1 MNRQL
6 RVGIFVAAGTV
17 LCIVVLFLIG
27 DSRRV
32 WDRKIE
38 FNGTFENVGGLKP
51 GAPVRMGGYDIGTVS
66 KVGYAADQ
74 EDSRIHVTIS
84 VAKSESVRVRQD
96 SVLSITGKGLLGDMM
111 AEVSSGTAGSPA
123 AEEGAVLR
131 SSEPEGII
139 SKANRIADNAN
150 LFSRELADE
159 EFRKNIR
166 GTVESLHTIM
176 DGIAHKEGAIH
187 RLIYDKE
194 QGKKIDE
201 LVGNLAVA
209 TRELQG
215 TTSNLRQLTERAKT
229 GPGPL
234 HTLLY
239 DDSMGK
245 NLGATLEEIR
255 KDLEAIRTG
264 NGLAHSVI
272 YGDDETQR
280 VMSNLNDMSDDLKV
294 IVANLKAGKGTIGA
308 LLVDPSIYEDVK
320 SIVGNVERNQ
330 VLRAL
335 VRYSIKA
342 DESNASHVTTPSVQK

>member
-6 RVGIFVAAGTV
+6 KVGIFVTAGIV
-17 LCIVVLFLIG
+17 LFSVTMFLIG
-27 DSRRV
+27 DGRRV
-32 WDRKIE
+32 WDRKVQYQT
-38 FNGTFENVGGLKP
+38 TFKHVAGLKP
-51 GAPVRMGGYDIGTVS
+51 GAPVRMGGYDIGTVKS
-66 KVGYAADQ
+66 VGYAESQADAL
-74 EDSRIHVTIS
+74 IHVTLS
-84 VAKSESVRVRQD
+84 VSKVESVRVRAD
-96 SVLSITGKGLLGDMM
+96 SLVTIAGKGLLGDKMI
-111 AEVSSGTAGSPA
+111 EVTIGS
-123 AEEGAVLR
+123 GAVASDGATLR
-131 SSEPEGII
+131 SEEPADLFA
-139 SKANRIADNAN
+139 SAKSVADNADV
-150 LFSRELADE
+150 FSKELADE
-159 EFRKNIR
+159 KFRKELR
-166 GTVESLHTIM
+166 GTMESLHTIV
-176 DGIAHKEGAIH
+176 DGVAHQDGTLH

-239 DDSMGK
+239 DDTMGK

-272 YGDDETQR
+272 YGDDETQK
-280 VMSNLNDMSDDLKV
+280 VMSNLNTMSDDLKV

-308 LLVDPSIYEDVK
+308 LLVDPSVYEDVK

-342 DESNASHVTTPSVQK
+342 DENAPHVVTPPK

>member
-6 RVGIFVAAGTV
+6 RVGVFVAAGIV
-17 LCIVVLFLIG
+17 LFVVVMFLIG

-32 WDRKIE
+32 WDRKVE
-38 FNGTFENVGGLKP
+38 FTGTFENVGGLKP

-66 KVGYAADQ
+66 KVGYSPDQ
-74 EDSRIHVTIS
+74 KDSLIHVSIS
-84 VAKSESVRVRQD
+84 VAKSEAVRVRQD
-96 SVLSITGKGLLGDMM
+96 SVLTIAGKGLLGDKMV
-111 AEVSSGTAGSPA
+111 EVSIGTAGSPA
-123 AEEGAVLR
+123 AAEGAALK
-131 SSEPEGII
+131 SKEPPDLFA
-139 SKANRIADNAN
+139 KANEIANNADT
-150 LFSRELADE
+150 FTQELADE
-159 EFRKNIR
+159 QFRKDVR

-272 YGDDETQR
+272 YGDDDTQR
-280 VMSNLNDMSDDLKV
+280 VMSNLNSMSDDLKV
-294 IVANLKAGKGTIGA
+294 IVANLKDGKGTIGA

-320 SIVGNVERNQ
+320 SLVGNVERNQ

-342 DESNASHVTTPSVQK
+342 DEANEHVSTPNPQK